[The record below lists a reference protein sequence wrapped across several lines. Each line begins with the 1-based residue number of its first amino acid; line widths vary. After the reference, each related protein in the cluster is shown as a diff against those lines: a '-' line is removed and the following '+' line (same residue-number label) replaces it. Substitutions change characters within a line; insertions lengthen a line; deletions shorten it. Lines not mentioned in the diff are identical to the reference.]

1 MSTLTDALR
10 QAATADLDRLDAQML
25 LLYAL
30 GRSPHD
36 RAWLIA
42 HDSDTM
48 PADAAARWTAL
59 LQRRQAGEPV
69 AYLLGEKEFGGLTL
83 QVDAR
88 VLVPRPDTEVLVDW
102 AIELLHGELAGI
114 DAPEVVDLGTGSGAI
129 ALAVSRAQP
138 RCRMTATDAS
148 AAALAVARVNAERL
162 GLSIETACGSWWSA
176 VQGRRFALALSNPPY
191 IAAGDD
197 HLGALRAEPLS
208 ALTPGT
214 TGLEALLE
222 IIANAPAQLLSEG
235 WLLLEHGFDQAEA
248 VRAALQAQGFKRIGT
263 RHDLADLP
271 RCTGGHL

>member
-1 MSTLTDALR
+1 MSSVREAL
-10 QAATADLDRLDAQML
+10 AAARRNGVERLDAQL
-25 LLYAL
+25 LLAHVL
-30 GRSPHD
+30 GRDRTWLLTHD
-36 RAWLIA
+36 EWALE
-42 HDSDTM
+42 
-48 PADAAARWTAL
+48 PAAGAAFEAL
-59 LQRRQAGEPV
+59 ASRRLAGEPL
-69 AYLLGEKEFGGLTL
+69 AYLVGMREFHGLSL

-148 AAALAVARVNAERL
+148 AAALAVARVNTERL

-222 IIANAPAQLLSEG
+222 IIANAPAQLRSEG